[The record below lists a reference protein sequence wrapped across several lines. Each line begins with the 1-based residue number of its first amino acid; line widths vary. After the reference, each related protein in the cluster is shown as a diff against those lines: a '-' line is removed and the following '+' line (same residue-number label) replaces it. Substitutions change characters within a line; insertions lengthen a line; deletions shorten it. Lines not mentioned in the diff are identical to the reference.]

1 MSVIKVAGSVAGQ
14 KRRFWQEHIER
25 WSQSGLR
32 QVDYCRAN
40 GLTTG
45 SFRYWKKQL
54 QKPEETVSFVRL
66 QMPDNLPV
74 TVEKRP
80 FNLFTPNGYRIEV
93 NDGFDPATLH
103 RLIGVVKRL

>member
-1 MSVIKVAGSVAGQ
+1 MSMDKTVESVAGQ
-14 KRRFWQEHIER
+14 KRRFWQKHIER

-40 GLTTG
+40 GVPPG
-45 SFRYWKKQL
+45 KFRYWKKQL
-54 QKPEETVSFVRL
+54 QKPEQPVSFVQL

-74 TVEKRP
+74 AVEKKS
-80 FNLFTPNGYRIEV
+80 FNLFTPNGYRIEI